1 LLLLPLEPPLL
12 PRLPAEPLLL
22 PRLPPEPLE
31 LLEPLLKLLELL
43 EPALALPLPELLEPP
58 LPVALPILSE
68 EACTEADTALPTLL
82 TAPMQNKRTNEIRTA
97 YSTAVGPSSRVR
109 N

>member
-1 LLLLPLEPPLL
+1 MLLLPLEPPLF

-31 LLEPLLKLLELL
+31 LLEPLPKLL
-43 EPALALPLPELLEPP
+43 EPAPALPLPELLEPP

-82 TAPMQNKRTNEIRTA
+82 MAPMQTKRTNEIRTA